1 MTMAKDED
9 KVRRQRRFKNMKK
22 RRGGGRGELRKMKR
36 SRKLSKGRRNRVNC

>member
-1 MTMAKDED
+1 MTLAKDED

-22 RRGGGRGELRKMKR
+22 RRRGRGELRKMKR